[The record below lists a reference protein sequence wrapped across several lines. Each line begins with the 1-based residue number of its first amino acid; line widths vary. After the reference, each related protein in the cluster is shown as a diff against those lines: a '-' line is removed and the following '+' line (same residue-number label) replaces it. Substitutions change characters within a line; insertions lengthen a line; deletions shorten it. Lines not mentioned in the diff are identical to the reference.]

1 MLELLLSE
9 RIVELVL
16 NDDVDD
22 DDGDEREFVVDPES
36 LYRFYQSLV
45 FFLVCMCVKK
55 ITIYLHSVCI
65 GVG

>member
-16 NDDVDD
+16 NDDDD
-22 DDGDEREFVVDPES
+22 DDGDVVGPES

-45 FFLVCMCVKK
+45 FFLVCMCEKNNNLL
-55 ITIYLHSVCI
+55 T
-65 GVG
+65 